1 MIKITNL
8 LKRYDTK
15 VALDHLSLEI
25 KAGSIFGLL
34 GPNGAGKT
42 TLISI
47 LNGLTTYDEGEVTV
61 FGLPLSKNL
70 TAIRKRCAL
79 VPQSLAFYD
88 NLTVIENLRF
98 FGGIQNIPA
107 DLLQKNIGYA
117 VETNRLGS
125 MLNQK
130 AATLSGGQKRRL
142 NIAIGLLN
150 DPDILFFDEP
160 TVGIDPESRNEILET
175 IMSFKAGGKTVVY
188 TSHYMPEIEKIC
200 DEVAIINAG
209 RIVRQGSIE
218 SMLVNESG
226 NALIIEIYETPLDL
240 LQACSD
246 TLDGLKVIDE
256 TTLMLNSKESASVAE
271 ALALLEAGNIDV
283 KALRYG
289 TTTLESLFINLTS
302 KGRADV

>member
-8 LKRYDTK
+8 LKRYGEK
-15 VALDHLSLEI
+15 VALDHLNLEI
-25 KAGSIFGLL
+25 KEGTIFGLL

-47 LNGLTTYDEGEVTV
+47 LNGLTTYTEGEVTV
-61 FGLPLSKNL
+61 FDLPLNENL
-70 TAIRKRCAL
+70 NAIRKRCAL
-79 VPQSLAFYD
+79 IPQTLAFYE
-88 NLTVIENLRF
+88 NLTVIENLKF
-98 FGGIQNIPA
+98 FGGIQNIPT
-107 DLLQKNIGYA
+107 DVLKKNIDYA
-117 VETNRLGS
+117 VETNRLSS

-130 AATLSGGQKRRL
+130 ASTLSGGQKRRL

-150 DPDILFFDEP
+150 NPDILFFDEP

-175 IMSFKAGGKTVVY
+175 IMSFKKDNKTVVY

-209 RIVRQGSIE
+209 KIIRQGTLE
-218 SMLVNESG
+218 SMLTNES
-226 NALIIEIYETPLDL
+226 AEQLIIEVYELSIEK
-240 LQACSD
+240 LQASCSKMKR
-246 TLDGLKVIDE
+246 LSVIDE
-256 TTLMLNSKESASVAE
+256 TSLMLEGKESTYVSE
-271 ALALLEAGNIDV
+271 ALALLEAESIAVRNI
-283 KALRYG
+283 RYG

>member
-8 LKRYDTK
+8 LKRYGEK
-15 VALDHLSLEI
+15 VALDHLNLEI
-25 KAGSIFGLL
+25 KEGTIFGLL

-47 LNGLTTYDEGEVTV
+47 LNGLTTYTEGEVTV
-61 FGLPLSKNL
+61 FDLPLNENL
-70 TAIRKRCAL
+70 NAIRKRCAL
-79 VPQSLAFYD
+79 IPQTLAFYE
-88 NLTVIENLRF
+88 NLTVIENLKF
-98 FGGIQNIPA
+98 FGGIQNIPT
-107 DLLQKNIGYA
+107 DVLKKNIDYA
-117 VETNRLGS
+117 VETNRLSS

-130 AATLSGGQKRRL
+130 ASTLSGGQKRRL

-150 DPDILFFDEP
+150 NPDILFFDEP

-175 IMSFKAGGKTVVY
+175 IMSFKKDNKTVVY

-209 RIVRQGSIE
+209 KIIRQGTLE
-218 SMLVNESG
+218 SMLTNES
-226 NALIIEIYETPLDL
+226 AEQLIIEVYESSIEK
-240 LQACSD
+240 LQASCSKMKR
-246 TLDGLKVIDE
+246 LSVIDE
-256 TTLMLNSKESASVAE
+256 TSLMLEGKESMYVSE
-271 ALALLEAGNIDV
+271 ALALLEAESIAVRNI
-283 KALRYG
+283 RYG

>member
-8 LKRYDTK
+8 LKRYDEK

-25 KAGSIFGLL
+25 KTGTIFGLL

-47 LNGLTTYDEGEVTV
+47 LNGLTKYDEGEVSV
-61 FGLPLSKNL
+61 FDLPLEDNL
-70 TAIRKRCAL
+70 NAIRKRCAL
-79 VPQSLAFYD
+79 IPQTLAFYE
-88 NLTVIENLRF
+88 NLTVIENLNF
-98 FGGIQNIPA
+98 FGGIQNIQA
-107 DLLQKNIGYA
+107 DTLKKNIEYA

-125 MLNQK
+125 MLKQK
-130 AATLSGGQKRRL
+130 ASTLSGGQKRRL

-175 IMSFKAGGKTVVY
+175 IMSFKKDNKTVVY

-209 RIVRQGSIE
+209 KIIKQGTLE
-218 SMLVNESG
+218 SMLTNES
-226 NALIIEIYETPLDL
+226 AEQLIIEVYETSIEK
-240 LQACSD
+240 LQASC
-246 TLDGLKVIDE
+246 TKMNRLTVIDE
-256 TTLMLNSKESASVAE
+256 TSLMLEGKGSKIVSE
-271 ALALLEAGNIDV
+271 ALALLEAESIAVKNI
-283 KALRYG
+283 RYG
-289 TTTLESLFINLTS
+289 TTTLESLFISLTS
-302 KGRADV
+302 KGRTDV

>member
-1 MIKITNL
+1 MIKIRNL
-8 LKRYDTK
+8 CKRYDTK

-47 LNGLTTYDEGEVTV
+47 LNGLTTYDEGEVSV

-79 VPQSLAFYD
+79 VPQSLAFYE

-107 DLLQKNIGYA
+107 DLLKKNIDYA

-175 IMSFKAGGKTVVY
+175 IKSFKASGKTVVY

-209 RIVRQGSIE
+209 RIIRQGSIE
-218 SMLVNESG
+218 SMLVNEHG
-226 NALIIEIYETPLDL
+226 NALVIEIYETPLEL

-246 TLDGLKVIDE
+246 AMEGLKVIDE
-256 TTLMLNSKESASVAE
+256 STLMLNSKESASVAK
-271 ALALLEAGNIDV
+271 ALALLEADNIGIR
-283 KALRYG
+283 ALRYG

>member
-246 TLDGLKVIDE
+246 TLEGLKVIDE